1 MFHATRTLPPYVC
14 YSCSMSLVRAAGMA
28 GFEDLV
34 RRCGG
39 DPAAILRTGGLA
51 PGDLVNPER
60 YLPTRCAAL
69 AIETAART
77 LGAPDFGLRLCAMQG
92 IDTLGLL
99 GLVIQSA
106 PTVREGMLQG
116 AKYIRFHTTTL
127 GYRTFMAPGEGLEC
141 LEVFQRQQPLPD
153 APQFAEICVAYLCR
167 LADVLSAGALRPTV
181 IYFRHAPVGSSAQY
195 RRHLGQL
202 PRFNAA
208 FDGIAIDPQAW
219 RQPMPRHNRLL
230 QQFVERFLLGSS
242 PGRDGSTADH
252 VRGVLDSLVRMG
264 TTDLGAVARA
274 LGQSPRTLQRRLQ
287 AEGAVFEKLR
297 EAARQAW
304 ARQLL
309 EQPDLSL
316 GHIAQLLGYADQS
329 VLTRACQR
337 WFGVSPRQL
346 RRGLLGHAE

>member
-77 LGAPDFGLRLCAMQG
+77 LGAPDFGLRPSPPQPPY
-92 IDTLGLL
+92 TLPLL
-99 GLVIQSA
+99 PPPA
-106 PTVREGMLQG
+106 PPVREGMLQG
-116 AKYIRFHTTTL
+116 PKYIRFHTATL

-219 RQPMPRHNRLL
+219 RQPMPRHNR
-230 QQFVERFLLGSS
+230 
-242 PGRDGSTADH
+242 P
-252 VRGVLDSLVRMG
+252 
-264 TTDLGAVARA
+264 
-274 LGQSPRTLQRRLQ
+274 
-287 AEGAVFEKLR
+287 
-297 EAARQAW
+297 
-304 ARQLL
+304 
-309 EQPDLSL
+309 
-316 GHIAQLLGYADQS
+316 
-329 VLTRACQR
+329 
-337 WFGVSPRQL
+337 
-346 RRGLLGHAE
+346 